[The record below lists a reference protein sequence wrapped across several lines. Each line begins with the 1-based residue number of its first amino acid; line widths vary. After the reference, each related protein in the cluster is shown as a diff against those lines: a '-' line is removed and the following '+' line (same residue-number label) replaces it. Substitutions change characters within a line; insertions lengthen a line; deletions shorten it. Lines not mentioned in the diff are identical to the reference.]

1 MTRLLLFVLLY
12 VIAFLVGF
20 ERRARYDEYIMR
32 KPHMQARLRIFAQEC
47 LLYNPESVP
56 EEDRDELLPP
66 STTDSLAFNAALA
79 MRAVRERQVE
89 LDSQLEDVAASHSG
103 EPPDPSPSSE
113 SSEHAGGSEEGLEPE
128 GSAAV
133 DEFSPEMPSVPV
145 DEADAVTSFDAS
157 PGAPAAEPFP
167 ESVEQ
172 PPADPVYEDAPL
184 SRVPNEQALVDADL
198 ELDPAYS
205 PAPPAAPDG
214 ASAPASEFADPLD
227 GLEQDDPALSILEE
241 LGEDL
246 PVDAVDSEYEQP
258 VSVAAETSDPADMV
272 FEEPPLPV
280 EPVTHPAAAPAP
292 GEVPGG
298 GGAYAD
304 LIAAVETQDAGDG
317 SPEPSPPVESGPAEV
332 PESYVDS
339 AYGSLPPG
347 VGSPREAPVVDGSA
361 SVGPPAGS
369 DRAVEQPGPGA
380 EPAPSADE
388 PSLAVPAAGRG
399 RNPALSRGILAR
411 QGAAQRAADVDES
424 AAAAVAVAEGT
435 RDLTNLGPGVTFTP
449 ARSRRRRTPKDT

>member
-103 EPPDPSPSSE
+103 EPPDPASSSE

-128 GSAAV
+128 GSAPV
-133 DEFSPEMPSVPV
+133 DEFLPEMPSVPV

-167 ESVEQ
+167 ESAQQ

-184 SRVPNEQALVDADL
+184 SAVPNAQALVDADL

-227 GLEQDDPALSILEE
+227 GFEQDDPALSVLEE

-246 PVDAVDSEYEQP
+246 PVDGVDSEYEQP

-272 FEEPPLPV
+272 FAEPPLPV
-280 EPVTHPAAAPAP
+280 EPVTYPAAVPAP
-292 GEVPGG
+292 GDAPG

-304 LIAAVETQDAGDG
+304 LIAAVETEDAGDG
-317 SPEPSPPVESGPAEV
+317 SPEPSPLVESGPAEV

-347 VGSPREAPVVDGSA
+347 VGPPREAPVVDGSA

-380 EPAPSADE
+380 EPAPSAEE
-388 PSLAVPAAGRG
+388 PPVVVPAAGRG
-399 RNPALSRGILAR
+399 RNPALSMGILAR
-411 QGAAQRAADVDES
+411 QRAAQRAADVDES
-424 AAAAVAVAEGT
+424 AAAATAVVEGT

-449 ARSRRRRTPKDT
+449 ARSRQRRTPKDT